1 VTAVG
6 GFGKIRRTKTNQSSH
21 MLFSSKRAALI
32 AAAAISTFPQASI
45 AHDRTTALDHAPIGV
60 MGDHIHKKG
69 ELMASVR
76 LMHMEMDGN
85 RSGTDRQSQ
94 DQVHQAGFMVAPTSM
109 PMQMLMAGM
118 MYAPSDKVTVMAMLP
133 YVQQEMD
140 HHLCMPPAS
149 APACGGNE
157 REFTTESNGIGDF
170 KLSALIGIH
179 KTAEAN
185 AHFTVGVN
193 APTGSIDE
201 RDDTPAGNAALP
213 YMMQLGSGTWD
224 FRLGFTYNSELG
236 DKVSWGAQTGVT
248 LRTGQNDR
256 DYRLGNRGHATAWVA
271 RELSQSISAS
281 VRAEAVRWSNVSG
294 ANLGGMAPTQRADLR
309 AGERL
314 DIGLG
319 LNWAAQGDTLKGQ
332 RLAVEV
338 MLPTY
343 QDLDGPQLETDLTV
357 TLGWQKAWY

>member
-1 VTAVG
+1 M
-6 GFGKIRRTKTNQSSH
+6 SPLS
-21 MLFSSKRAALI
+21 LRAAVI
-32 AAAAISTFPQASI
+32 AATATLAIAPAAN
-45 AHDRTTALDHAPIGV
+45 AHQRTTALDHAPIGV
-60 MGDHIHKKG
+60 MGDHLHKKG
-69 ELMASVR
+69 EIMASVR
-76 LMHMEMDGN
+76 LMQMEMDGN
-85 RSGTDRQSQ
+85 RTGTERQSQ

-118 MYAPSDKVTVMAMLP
+118 MYAPSDKVTLMAMLP
-133 YVQQEMD
+133 YIQQEMD

-170 KLSALIGIH
+170 KLSALIGIYDAA
-179 KTAEAN
+179 KAN
-185 AHFTVGVN
+185 AHFTVGLN

-213 YMMQLGSGTWD
+213 YAMQPGSGTWD
-224 FRLGFTYNSELG
+224 FRLGFTYNHHFA
-236 DKVSWGAQTGVT
+236 DKASWGAQTGVT

-271 RELSQSISAS
+271 REVSQSLSAS
-281 VRAEAVRWSNVSG
+281 VRAEAVRWSDVSG
-294 ANLGGMAPTQRADLR
+294 VDLGMMAPTQRADLR
-309 AGERL
+309 GGERV
-314 DIGLG
+314 DVGLG

-332 RLAVEV
+332 RLALEV
-338 MLPTY
+338 MLPAY

-357 TLGWQKAWY
+357 TVGWQKAWY

>member
-1 VTAVG
+1 MRFPTKCTALL
-6 GFGKIRRTKTNQSSH
+6 S
-21 MLFSSKRAALI
+21 
-32 AAAAISTFPQASI
+32 AAAAVAVSPAAT
-45 AHDRTTALDHAPIGV
+45 AHDRSTALDHAPIGV
-60 MGDHIHKKG
+60 MGDHLHKQG
-69 ELMASVR
+69 EIMASVR
-76 LMHMEMDGN
+76 LMHMSMDGN
-85 RSGTDRQSQ
+85 RTGTDRQSQ

-118 MYAPSDKVTVMAMLP
+118 MYAPTDKVTLMAMLP
-133 YVQQEMD
+133 YIQQEMD

-157 REFTTESNGIGDF
+157 REFTTESSGIGDF
-170 KLSALIGIH
+170 KLSALVGIY

-193 APTGSIDE
+193 AQTGSVDE

-213 YMMQLGSGTWD
+213 YAMQPGSGTWA
-224 FRLGFTYNSELG
+224 FRLGFTYNQDFG
-236 DKVSWGAQTGVT
+236 DKSAWGAQTGVT
-248 LRTGQNDR
+248 LRTGENDR
-256 DYRLGNRGHATAWVA
+256 DYRLGNRGHVTAWVA
-271 RELSQSISAS
+271 RELGKSISAS
-281 VRAEAVRWSNVSG
+281 VRAEAVRWSDVSG

-332 RLAVEV
+332 RLALEV
-338 MLPTY
+338 MLPSY
-343 QDLDGPQLETDLTV
+343 QDLDGPQLETDLSITV
-357 TLGWQKAWY
+357 GWQKAWY